1 MTVNNSYHITMKK
14 LISLIAL
21 LIIIIAIG
29 QSYNLLP
36 KINLEKYFPKINSI
50 SKTNT
55 SKTGDKQ
62 IVVYEESIITKVVE
76 ESLPSVVTVGIMK
89 TTQGQSYLQIDPFN
103 PFGGFTQIPGKK
115 QKIDQ
120 NIGSGF
126 IVSKDGFIITNKHV
140 VADEQATYKV
150 LTNDKKEFNVEKIY
164 RDPLNDLAI
173 LKVNANNLKALS
185 LSDSSKLKLGQM
197 TIAVGTPLGEF
208 TNTVTTGIVSGLGRG
223 ITAGSPFEGFV
234 EKLDNVIQ
242 TSAPISP
249 GNSGGPLLNS
259 SGQVIGI
266 NTAIAQEGSNIGFAI
281 PSNVIKDLLENF
293 AKSGNSF
300 ERPYVGVRYK
310 MVDKQTAILND
321 VVEGAYVTE
330 VLEGSPAQ
338 KAGLETEDIITEF
351 DGNKVKGDDD
361 QTLAK
366 MILQKKVGDTVQ
378 VKYWRN
384 KKIKT
389 TSLKIEAYR

>member
-1 MTVNNSYHITMKK
+1 MKK

-50 SKTNT
+50 SKTDT

-126 IVSKDGFIITNKHV
+126 VVTKDGFIITNKHV
-140 VADEQATYKV
+140 VSDEQASYKV
-150 LTNDKKEFNVEKIY
+150 LTNDKKEYNVEKIY

-173 LKVNANNLKALS
+173 LKVSANNLKALT
-185 LSDSSKLKLGQM
+185 LADSSKLKLGQM
-197 TIAVGTPLGEF
+197 TIAIGTPLGEF

-223 ITAGSPFEGFV
+223 ITAGSPFEGYV

-259 SGQVIGI
+259 FGQVIGI
-266 NTAIAQEGSNIGFAI
+266 NAAIAQEGSNIGFAI
-281 PSNVIKDLLENF
+281 PSNVIKDLLNNF

-300 ERPYVGVRYK
+300 ERPYVGIRYK

-330 VLEGSPAQ
+330 VLEDSPAQ
-338 KAGLETEDIITEF
+338 KAGLEAQDIITEF
-351 DGNKVKGDDD
+351 DGTKVKGDDE

-366 MILQKKVGDTVQ
+366 MILQKKVGDSVPI
-378 VKYWRN
+378 KYWRN

-389 TSLKIEAYR
+389 TSLKVEAYK

>member
-384 KKIKT
+384 KEIKT

>member
-1 MTVNNSYHITMKK
+1 MKK
-14 LISLIAL
+14 LISLVAL
-21 LIIIIAIG
+21 LIIILAIG

-36 KINLEKYFPKINSI
+36 KINLEKYFPKSDDITKIDS
-50 SKTNT
+50 SKT
-55 SKTGDKQ
+55 DKKLT
-62 IVVYEESIITKVVE
+62 VVYEESVITKVVE

-126 IVSKDGFIITNKHV
+126 VVTKDGFIITNKHV

-150 LTNDKKEFNVEKIY
+150 LTNDKKEYNVEKIY
-164 RDPLNDLAI
+164 HDPLNDLAI
-173 LKVNANNLKALS
+173 LKVTANNLKALA
-185 LSDSSKLKLGQM
+185 LGDSSKLKLGQM

-281 PSNVIKDLLENF
+281 PSNVIKDLLDNF

-321 VVEGAYVTE
+321 VVEGAYITE
-330 VLEGSPAQ
+330 VLEDSPAQ
-338 KAGLETEDIITEF
+338 KAGLEAEDIIIEF
-351 DGNKVKGDDD
+351 DGTKVKGDDD

-366 MILQKKVGDTVQ
+366 MILQKKVGESVQ

-384 KKIKT
+384 KEIKT
-389 TSLKIEAYR
+389 TSLKVEAYK

>member
-173 LKVNANNLKALS
+173 LKVSANNLKALT
-185 LSDSSKLKLGQM
+185 LADSSKLKLGQM
-197 TIAVGTPLGEF
+197 TIAIGTPLGEF

-223 ITAGSPFEGFV
+223 ITAGSPFEGYV

-259 SGQVIGI
+259 FGQVIGI
-266 NTAIAQEGSNIGFAI
+266 NAAIAQEGSNIGFAI
-281 PSNVIKDLLENF
+281 PSNVIKDLLNNF

-330 VLEGSPAQ
+330 VLEDSPAQ
-338 KAGLETEDIITEF
+338 KAGLEAQDIITEF
-351 DGNKVKGDDD
+351 DGNKVKGDND

-366 MILQKKVGDTVQ
+366 MILQKKVGDSVPI
-378 VKYWRN
+378 KYWRN

-389 TSLKIEAYR
+389 TSLKVEAYK

>member
-1 MTVNNSYHITMKK
+1 
-14 LISLIAL
+14 
-21 LIIIIAIG
+21 
-29 QSYNLLP
+29 
-36 KINLEKYFPKINSI
+36 
-50 SKTNT
+50 
-55 SKTGDKQ
+55 
-62 IVVYEESIITKVVE
+62 
-76 ESLPSVVTVGIMK
+76 MK

-384 KKIKT
+384 KEIKT

>member
-1 MTVNNSYHITMKK
+1 MKK

-50 SKTNT
+50 SKTDT

-126 IVSKDGFIITNKHV
+126 VVTKDGFIITNKHV
-140 VADEQATYKV
+140 VSDEQASYKV
-150 LTNDKKEFNVEKIY
+150 LTNDKKEYNVEKIY

-173 LKVNANNLKALS
+173 LKVSANNLKALT
-185 LSDSSKLKLGQM
+185 LADSSKLKLGQM
-197 TIAVGTPLGEF
+197 TIAIGTPLGEF

-223 ITAGSPFEGFV
+223 ITAGSPFEGYV

-259 SGQVIGI
+259 FGQVIGI
-266 NTAIAQEGSNIGFAI
+266 NAAIAQEGSNIGFAI
-281 PSNVIKDLLENF
+281 PSNVIKDLLNNF

-330 VLEGSPAQ
+330 VLEDSPAQ
-338 KAGLETEDIITEF
+338 KAGLEAQDIITEF
-351 DGNKVKGDDD
+351 DGTKVKGDDE

-366 MILQKKVGDTVQ
+366 MILQKKVGDSVPI
-378 VKYWRN
+378 KYWRN
-384 KKIKT
+384 KEIKT
-389 TSLKIEAYR
+389 TSLKVEAYK

>member
-185 LSDSSKLKLGQM
+185 LGDSSKLKLGQM

-351 DGNKVKGDDD
+351 DGNKVKGDND

-366 MILQKKVGDTVQ
+366 MILQKKVGDSVPI
-378 VKYWRN
+378 KYWRN
-384 KKIKT
+384 KEIKT
-389 TSLKIEAYR
+389 TSLKVEAYK

>member
-1 MTVNNSYHITMKK
+1 
-14 LISLIAL
+14 
-21 LIIIIAIG
+21 
-29 QSYNLLP
+29 
-36 KINLEKYFPKINSI
+36 
-50 SKTNT
+50 
-55 SKTGDKQ
+55 
-62 IVVYEESIITKVVE
+62 
-76 ESLPSVVTVGIMK
+76 
-89 TTQGQSYLQIDPFN
+89 
-103 PFGGFTQIPGKK
+103 
-115 QKIDQ
+115 
-120 NIGSGF
+120 
-126 IVSKDGFIITNKHV
+126 V

-384 KKIKT
+384 KEIKT

>member
-1 MTVNNSYHITMKK
+1 MKK

-389 TSLKIEAYR
+389 TSLKVEAYK

>member
-1 MTVNNSYHITMKK
+1 MKK

-50 SKTNT
+50 SKTDT

-126 IVSKDGFIITNKHV
+126 VVTKDGFIITNKHV
-140 VADEQATYKV
+140 VSDEQASYKV
-150 LTNDKKEFNVEKIY
+150 LTNDKKEYNVEKIY

-173 LKVNANNLKALS
+173 LKVSANNLKALT
-185 LSDSSKLKLGQM
+185 LADSSKLKLGQM
-197 TIAVGTPLGEF
+197 TIAIGTPLGEF

-223 ITAGSPFEGFV
+223 ITAGSPFEGYV

-259 SGQVIGI
+259 FGQVIGI
-266 NTAIAQEGSNIGFAI
+266 NAAIAQEGSNIGFAI
-281 PSNVIKDLLENF
+281 PSNVIKDLLNNF

-330 VLEGSPAQ
+330 VLEDSPAQ
-338 KAGLETEDIITEF
+338 KAGLEAQDIITEF
-351 DGNKVKGDDD
+351 DGTKVKGDDE

-366 MILQKKVGDTVQ
+366 MILQKKVGDSVPI
-378 VKYWRN
+378 KYWRN

-389 TSLKIEAYR
+389 TSLKVEAYK

>member
-50 SKTNT
+50 SKTDT

-126 IVSKDGFIITNKHV
+126 VVTKDGFIITNKHV
-140 VADEQATYKV
+140 VSDEQASYKV
-150 LTNDKKEFNVEKIY
+150 LTNDKKEYNVEKIY

-173 LKVNANNLKALS
+173 LKVSANNLKALT
-185 LSDSSKLKLGQM
+185 LADSSKLKLGQM
-197 TIAVGTPLGEF
+197 TIAIGTPLGEF

-223 ITAGSPFEGFV
+223 ITAGSPFEGYV

-259 SGQVIGI
+259 FGQVIGI
-266 NTAIAQEGSNIGFAI
+266 NAAIAQEGSNIGFAI
-281 PSNVIKDLLENF
+281 PSNVIKDLLNNF

-330 VLEGSPAQ
+330 VLEDSPAQ
-338 KAGLETEDIITEF
+338 KAGLEAQDIITEF
-351 DGNKVKGDDD
+351 DGTKVKGDDE

-366 MILQKKVGDTVQ
+366 MILQKKVGDSVPI
-378 VKYWRN
+378 KYWRN

-389 TSLKIEAYR
+389 TSLKVEAYK

>member
-173 LKVNANNLKALS
+173 LKVSANNLKALT
-185 LSDSSKLKLGQM
+185 LADSSKLKLGQM
-197 TIAVGTPLGEF
+197 TIAIGTPLGEF

-223 ITAGSPFEGFV
+223 ITAGSPFEGYV

-259 SGQVIGI
+259 FGQVIGI
-266 NTAIAQEGSNIGFAI
+266 NAAIAQEGSNIGFAI
-281 PSNVIKDLLENF
+281 PSNVIKDLLNNF

-330 VLEGSPAQ
+330 VLEDSPAQ
-338 KAGLETEDIITEF
+338 KAGLEAQDIITEF
-351 DGNKVKGDDD
+351 DGTKVKGDDE

-366 MILQKKVGDTVQ
+366 MILQKKVGDSVPI
-378 VKYWRN
+378 KYWRN
-384 KKIKT
+384 KEIKT

>member
-120 NIGSGF
+120 NIGSVF

-173 LKVNANNLKALS
+173 LKVSANNLKALT
-185 LSDSSKLKLGQM
+185 LADSSKLKLGQM
-197 TIAVGTPLGEF
+197 TIAIGTPLGEF

-223 ITAGSPFEGFV
+223 ITAGSPFEGYV

-330 VLEGSPAQ
+330 VLEDSPAQ
-338 KAGLETEDIITEF
+338 KAGLEAQDIITEF
-351 DGNKVKGDDD
+351 DGTKVKGDDE

-366 MILQKKVGDTVQ
+366 MILQKKVGDSVPI
-378 VKYWRN
+378 KYWRN

-389 TSLKIEAYR
+389 TSLKVEAYK

>member
-1 MTVNNSYHITMKK
+1 MKK

-384 KKIKT
+384 KEIKT

>member
-126 IVSKDGFIITNKHV
+126 VVTKDGFIITNKHV
-140 VADEQATYKV
+140 VSDEQASYKV
-150 LTNDKKEFNVEKIY
+150 LTNDKKEYNVEKIY

-173 LKVNANNLKALS
+173 LKVSANNLKALT
-185 LSDSSKLKLGQM
+185 LADSSKLKLGQM
-197 TIAVGTPLGEF
+197 TIAIGTPLGEF

-223 ITAGSPFEGFV
+223 ITAGSPFEGYV

-259 SGQVIGI
+259 FGQVIGI
-266 NTAIAQEGSNIGFAI
+266 NAAIAQEGSNIGFAI
-281 PSNVIKDLLENF
+281 PSNVIKDLLNNF

-330 VLEGSPAQ
+330 VLEDSPAQ
-338 KAGLETEDIITEF
+338 KAGLEAQDIITEF
-351 DGNKVKGDDD
+351 DGTKVKGDDE

-366 MILQKKVGDTVQ
+366 MILQKKVGDSVPI
-378 VKYWRN
+378 KYWRN

-389 TSLKIEAYR
+389 TSLKVEAYK